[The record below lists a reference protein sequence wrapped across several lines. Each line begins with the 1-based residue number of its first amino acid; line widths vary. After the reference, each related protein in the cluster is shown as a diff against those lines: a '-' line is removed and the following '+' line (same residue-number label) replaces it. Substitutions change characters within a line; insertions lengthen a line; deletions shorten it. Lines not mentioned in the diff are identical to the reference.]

1 MLTKLKYVGVKIPD
15 LLEIYCLFVRSRAEY
30 CAVAFHSSLTQ
41 EQSRKIENI
50 QRTSLKI
57 ILQENYTDYA
67 SACDLVGLPPLSLR
81 RESRCLSFARRC
93 LKTDEMA
100 KHFPLTPDLPNI
112 ELRNRERFIVNRSHG
127 EKYLRSTI
135 PYCQRK
141 LNEFSQGAKP
151 SDQMNERKWREWM
164 AGLEGRLRDRRE
176 QRAAEGD
183 LVEREPEPEAGE
195 EGAGEGGAGEGGAA
209 GGGAGDGGAD
219 EAEPWDY

>member
-1 MLTKLKYVGVKIPD
+1 MSLDDMEI
-15 LLEIYCLFVRSRAEY
+15 LELVL
-30 CAVAFHSSLTQ
+30 AFHSSLTQ

-67 SACDLVGLPPLSLR
+67 SACDLVGLPQLSLR
-81 RESRCLSFARRC
+81 RETRCLSFARRC

-112 ELRNRERFIVNRSHG
+112 ELRNREKFIVNRSHG

-164 AGLEGRLRDRRE
+164 AGLEGRLRERRG
-176 QRAAEGD
+176 QRAAEGEP
-183 LVEREPEPEAGE
+183 EREAWG
-195 EGAGEGGAGEGGAA
+195 GGASE
-209 GGGAGDGGAD
+209 GGAGDGGAGD
-219 EAEPWDY
+219 GGAGVGDGGAGAGDGGAGAGDGGASEAEPWDH